1 MQVVIIL
8 FFQYCLYVSS
18 YISLCIQVTLI
29 LLPRMNHNNGN
40 AKGSGGLGHEKGYE
54 FFFFFGLGSTS

>member
-18 YISLCIQVTLI
+18 YISLCIQVILI
-29 LLPRMNHNNGN
+29 LLPRMNHKNGN
-40 AKGSGGLGHEKGYE
+40 AEGSGGLGYEQGYE
-54 FFFFFGLGSTS
+54 YIDKHRDIGVY